1 LGPCGK
7 GASSAPR
14 RAPSTV
20 HAPRTANGSA
30 KPAPAYARRVLHW
43 QRASIQKRVP
53 IEETDVLARP
63 EFVSL
68 YELVTRRI
76 RAANTMFGNNVK
88 LVLRQLDAEHWALL
102 PLPYLLVVPTVTR
115 PEVTRPQAEDFDT
128 IVVPR
133 SVTLIAQ
140 LDGRGSEAEHAA
152 AADIELAE
160 RQLIFALV
168 NWRPTECYK
177 ATIYAGM
184 RLAGS
189 RLPDVKTS
197 FVFIFPE
204 EIGLPDEE
212 VGLGELEPNF
222 VVNVN
227 AGCCPPDEVVAG
239 EVPPICVTPNRRI

>member
-1 LGPCGK
+1 
-7 GASSAPR
+7 
-14 RAPSTV
+14 
-20 HAPRTANGSA
+20 
-30 KPAPAYARRVLHW
+30 
-43 QRASIQKRVP
+43 VP

-68 YELVTRRI
+68 YELVTLRI
-76 RAANTMFGNNVK
+76 RAAGTVFGDNVK
-88 LVLRQLDAEHWALL
+88 LVLRQREDEHWSRL

-115 PEVTRPQAEDFDT
+115 PEPVRPHSEDDDT

-177 ATIYAGM
+177 ATMYAGM

-204 EIGLPDEE
+204 EIGLPDQT
-212 VGLGELEPNF
+212 VGLDELELDRF
-222 VVNVN
+222 VVNFS
-227 AGCCPPDEVVAG
+227 AGCCPPDEPVVG
-239 EVPPICVTPNRRI
+239 EVPPVCVTPNRRI